1 MSKVKTAM
9 IDALKQIGSVNDD
22 GSLHLTKENLEQFLA
37 RGRRGTK
44 KTKTQKRVVAPS
56 AYRLFMTENL
66 EKIRGE
72 HPEACE
78 GRGNLLKKVG
88 EIWKSMKENNDPIV
102 EKYEKQSK
110 DAKEKMADEKSGSES
125 EASESEAEEVK
136 SEEATAEEAKAEEV
150 KPEEA
155 KAEEAKA
162 EEAKPEEAK
171 PKKKFGPF
179 SERSPPKVEPV
190 SELIAKEMKE
200 KKVKKPKKEKKD
212 KKPKKE
218 KKTKNESGSESE
230 SNE

>member
-9 IDALKQIGSVNDD
+9 IDALKQIGSMNED

-44 KTKTQKRVVAPS
+44 KTKGPKRQVAPS
-56 AYRLFMTENL
+56 AYRLFMAENL

-88 EIWKSMKENNDPIV
+88 EIWKTMKENNDPAV
-102 EKYEKQSK
+102 EKYEKDSK
-110 DAKEKMADEKSGSES
+110 DAKEKMADEKSKASE
-125 EASESEAEEVK
+125 SESEAEEVTV
-136 SEEATAEEAKAEEV
+136 EVTETEAEEAKAEE
-150 KPEEA
+150 PEEA
-155 KAEEAKA
+155 KAEE
-162 EEAKPEEAK
+162 PK

-179 SERSPPKVEPV
+179 SERTPPKVEPV

-200 KKVKKPKKEKKD
+200 KKTKKPKKPKKEKKA
-212 KKPKKE
+212 KK
-218 KKTKNESGSESE
+218 ESGSESE

>member
-9 IDALKQIGSVNDD
+9 IDALKQIGCMNED
-22 GSLHLTKENLEQFLA
+22 GSLHLTKENLDQFLT

-44 KTKTQKRVVAPS
+44 KTKGPKRQVAPS
-56 AYRLFMTENL
+56 AYRLFMAENL

-88 EIWKSMKENNDPIV
+88 EIWKTMKENNDPAV
-102 EKYEKQSK
+102 EKYEKEST
-110 DAKEKMADEKSGSES
+110 DAKEKMADEKSG
-125 EASESEAEEVK
+125 AS
-136 SEEATAEEAKAEEV
+136 EEAKAEE
-150 KPEEA
+150 PEEA
-155 KAEEAKA
+155 KAEEPEEAKA
-162 EEAKPEEAK
+162 EEPK
-171 PKKKFGPF
+171 PKKKFGAF

-200 KKVKKPKKEKKD
+200 KKEKKEKKPKKV
-212 KKPKKE
+212 KKE
-218 KKTKNESGSESE
+218 KKEKKEKKAKKESGSESE